1 MTLWAP
7 RIAVIALLFS
17 AGCGGTAPET
27 PTPLPTPAPSPAP
40 APAPQPAPAPTPEPT
55 PAPVP
60 APPASP
66 TPAIANLTAVFSGK
80 SCTRAADHLTGSAL
94 VVTFDF
100 TDGDGDLS
108 GGKVVLYRVYNTGR
122 SESHSSPIPAEVSL
136 TGSATS
142 GQIRIDN
149 ECPLYDNNQ
158 TSTETL
164 TLYDAAGHQSN
175 SLSASTTRPVGAP

>member
-1 MTLWAP
+1 M
-7 RIAVIALLFS
+7 
-17 AGCGGTAPET
+17 
-27 PTPLPTPAPSPAP
+27 
-40 APAPQPAPAPTPEPT
+40 
-55 PAPVP
+55 
-60 APPASP
+60 
-66 TPAIANLTAVFSGK
+66 IANLTAVFSGK
-80 SCTRAADHLTGSAL
+80 ACTRAADHLTGSAL

-122 SESHSSPIPAEVSL
+122 SESHSSPIPSDV
-136 TGSATS
+136 TIIGSPSS

-164 TLYDAAGHQSN
+164 TLFDAAGHQSN
-175 SLSASTTRPVGAP
+175 NLSTTTTRPVGAP

>member
-1 MTLWAP
+1 MKSSVP
-7 RIAVIALLFS
+7 RIAVIALFFS
-17 AGCGGTAPET
+17 AACGSTAPT
-27 PTPLPTPAPSPAP
+27 NPTPLPTPAPSQAP
-40 APAPQPAPAPTPEPT
+40 AVQPAPAAAPEP
-55 PAPVP
+55 AP

-66 TPAIANLTAVFSGK
+66 APAIANLAAVFSGK

-122 SESHSSPIPAEVSL
+122 SESHSSPIPSEVTI
-136 TGSATS
+136 TGSPTS

-149 ECPLYDNNQ
+149 ECPLYDDNQ

-164 TLYDAAGHQSN
+164 TLFDAAGHQSN
-175 SLSASTTRPVGAP
+175 SLSTSTTRPVGAP